1 MSTNPNFEHGQHLD
15 EIHRTHNEWQENLS
29 FILME
34 LDFYQRQLATVNSA
48 DAVEPAK
55 VEQLQNRVILLT
67 EQTQILAHDLRKE
80 DDKLGQFADQHEGS
94 LTGALLSE
102 KSKLAERLEMHQKI
116 YDEFKKDFYLSINT
130 K

>member
-1 MSTNPNFEHGQHLD
+1 MNTNLNFDHGQHLG
-15 EIHRTHNEWQENLS
+15 EIHQTHNEWHENLS
-29 FILME
+29 FMLME

-48 DAVEPAK
+48 DAIDPAQ
-55 VEQLQNRVILLT
+55 VEQLQNRAIVLT

-80 DDKLGQFADQHEGS
+80 DGKLSQFADQHGES
-94 LTGALLSE
+94 LSGALFSE
-102 KSKLAERLEMHQKI
+102 KSKLAGRLEMHQKI